1 MGKYEGTF
9 EFRSGDSRVYRPIY
23 SFMVDGGTQAAIY
36 LDKSDDKAVKFGL
49 DQAAELKNIIV
60 ILASGADASNALE
73 GLRNRKTDAGVVFHF
88 QHVAENGEAH
98 SSPFVFKPQS
108 SFIESVQVVN
118 GAASVRIS
126 VSGAKVVPYKAA
138 HHHGHHHG
146 HQHGYGQYGYGQDK
160 YGYGQYGGSG
170 HHHHGHHHGH
180 KN

>member
-73 GLRNRKTDAGVVFHF
+73 GLRNGKTDAGVAFHF